1 MRLSKANSV
10 ATNEDMRKNKTLVMS
25 NASKHVKRYY
35 AAFHF
40 TFPVTHDTD
49 PVSVNLAGGG
59 ALACFFLLCLIMMA
73 DRLCNP

>member
-1 MRLSKANSV
+1 MMSK
-10 ATNEDMRKNKTLVMS
+10 
-25 NASKHVKRYY
+25 ASKHVKRYY

-40 TFPVTHDTD
+40 AFSVTHAAD